1 MYKESTFQTAFGH
14 WLKAY
19 CKESAVYE
27 LKICKIKRFN
37 LKKIEKHQIY
47 NLKLA
52 KSGCLYYKI
61 SDGSVGQ
68 KPMDCFTFYKSKA
81 YLVIMFY
88 RPRETKSFYMID
100 IDKILKLIKNGA
112 KSITENEA
120 SILADCIGILKS

>member
-1 MYKESTFQTAFGH
+1 MKEKDFQTSFGK
-14 WLKAY
+14 WLKASWR
-19 CKESAVYE
+19 ESAVFE
-27 LKICKIKRFN
+27 LKICKEKRFN
-37 LKKIEKHQIY
+37 LKRIEEHQLY

-68 KPMDCFTFYKSKA
+68 KPMDCFTFYRSKA
-81 YLVIMFY
+81 YLVILFY
-88 RPRETKSFYMID
+88 EPRTPKVLYMID